1 MLTVKSIL
9 TGALVLGAASVPA
22 GVVVTDLATDSVP
35 AAPEAIAVEAPT
47 LVPTGVVFEE
57 PFVSAF
63 LIPLAPTPAIDVRDP
78 EPFEDPFLDAE
89 FVSVVLVLPA
99 PARVVGVEAPR
110 LDAPELALED
120 AVLTRVSIAPPSEV
134 NFDRA

>member
-35 AAPEAIAVEAPT
+35 EAPGAIAVEAPA
-47 LVPTGVVFEE
+47 LVPTGVTFEE
-57 PFVSAF
+57 PF
-63 LIPLAPTPAIDVRDP
+63 L
-78 EPFEDPFLDAE
+78 
-89 FVSVVLVLPA
+89 SVVLLPPA
-99 PARVVGVEAPR
+99 PAPVAGVEAPS
-110 LDAPELALED
+110 LDAPGLALED
-120 AVLTRVSIAPPSEV
+120 AVLIPISIAPPSEL